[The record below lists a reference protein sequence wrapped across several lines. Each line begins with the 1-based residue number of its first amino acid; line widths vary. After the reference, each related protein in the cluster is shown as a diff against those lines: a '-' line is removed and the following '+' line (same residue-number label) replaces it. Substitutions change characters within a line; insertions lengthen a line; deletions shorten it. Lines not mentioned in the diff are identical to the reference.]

1 MFLTSLVMWLRELK
15 CEEVFSTF
23 FFIWNSL
30 LRRECWILA
39 RNAMWSTCISK
50 FLASV
55 FILKILDFLFEVR
68 VTGEGGLSQSLF
80 ALTLGTS
87 KEQAYEVTSLSR
99 IIESVSLILEIF
111 FPLPPLQPY
120 TCHTDEYWCN
130 PGVEQPLACLLEKVQ
145 PWTLLERVSQVGNLS
160 LRLRH
165 GNNVL

>member
-1 MFLTSLVMWLRELK
+1 MTKRILVWGSLFNL
-15 CEEVFSTF
+15 F

-30 LRRECWILA
+30 LRRDCWILA
-39 RNAMWSTCISK
+39 RSAMWSTCISK

-99 IIESVSLILEIF
+99 IIGSVSLILEIF
-111 FPLPPLQPY
+111 LPLPPFQPY

-130 PGVEQPLACLLEKVQ
+130 PGVEQPLACLPEKVQ